1 MYTAGLE
8 RFEHHATYIDLRHGH
23 TDLVPPKGPQSG
35 CSGRKHSA
43 RRAHISL
50 ISYLEVIYGCRSAE
64 ELREL
69 RLVCSEAFEEIL
81 PLAEEVSEL
90 AARFMERYVL
100 AKRPQGEDMLIAA
113 TALSRGE
120 GLATANLKHF
130 DFVPGLKLKPFRP

>member
-1 MYTAGLE
+1 LIFDTDILIWYLRRDRKAAALVESTPLDE
-8 RFEHHATYIDLRHGH
+8 R
-23 TDLVPPKGPQSG
+23 
-35 CSGRKHSA
+35 
-43 RRAHISL
+43 HISL

-64 ELREL
+64 ELREF
-69 RLVCSEAFEEIL
+69 RLVCYEAFEEIL
-81 PLAEEVSEL
+81 PLDEEVSEL